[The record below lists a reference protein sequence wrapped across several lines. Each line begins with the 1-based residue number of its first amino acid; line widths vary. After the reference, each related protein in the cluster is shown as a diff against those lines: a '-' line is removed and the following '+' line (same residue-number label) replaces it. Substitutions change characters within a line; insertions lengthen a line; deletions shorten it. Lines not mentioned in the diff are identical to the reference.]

1 MNTETKETKKA
12 HTNGQEACGA
22 AEHQHYL
29 SVLAKSPLKKIQ
41 NLWSAMALEHP
52 HSHPYTVVK
61 PAEVGM
67 MMVRAQA
74 GTGGEVF
81 NAGEMTVT
89 RCVVQRGGI
98 IGVGYTAGRSKQKAE
113 LIALIDLY
121 LQDVEFCD
129 LVVGSLI
136 EPLEANIKQRKATQ
150 TKKTNQTKVDFFT
163 MVRGES

>member
-1 MNTETKETKKA
+1 MNAETKETEETQA
-12 HTNGQEACGA
+12 NRQEVCGA
-22 AEHQHYL
+22 AEHQHHL
-29 SVLAKSPLKKIQ
+29 SVLAKSPFKDIQ
-41 NLWSAMALEHP
+41 DLWSAMALEHP
-52 HSHPYTVVK
+52 HNHPYTVVK

-129 LVVGSLI
+129 LVVARLI
-136 EPLEANIKQRKATQ
+136 KPLEANIKQRKATQ
-150 TKKTNQTKVDFFT
+150 THKTNQTKVDFFT